1 MSQFKSKGLKA
12 ARDGLLRYQKS
23 DRPPYPLLYEM
34 FAGRLEPEE
43 VFLKIDQV
51 DYPAKD
57 RERVLFHACLYV
69 GIYLELV
76 QNNQFEAKKL
86 LKRSFENQFGQ
97 ATGTYMWQIARLH
110 LFNYVKKWKIRKKR
124 QIELMYFSWKFI
136 LECKIE
142 PASRIGAKRL
152 RPGMSRCGCN
162 YSI

>member
-12 ARDGLLRYQKS
+12 ARDGLLHYQKS

-57 RERVLFHACLYV
+57 RERVLFHAPFV

-76 QNNQFEAKKL
+76 QTINLRPKAFKEA
-86 LKRSFENQFGQ
+86 LKTNLDGLRVPICGRSPDCTFQLCQ
-97 ATGTYMWQIARLH
+97 KVR
-110 LFNYVKKWKIRKKR
+110 KRRKKKR
-124 QIELMYFSWKFI
+124 QIEFNVF
-136 LECKIE
+136 
-142 PASRIGAKRL
+142 
-152 RPGMSRCGCN
+152 
-162 YSI
+162 